1 MSRRPLLIGVT
12 GAIGTGKSTV
22 LAAFAARGCAVLSAD
37 AVVHQLYSTATVRD
51 AMVGH
56 FGTTVLD
63 SSGAIDR
70 VMVAQMVF
78 DDPSEREWL
87 ERFVHP
93 LVAAALEQ
101 WLEHLRA
108 QATQPPLMVYE
119 APLLF
124 EAGGADR
131 FDRILV
137 VTAKMST
144 RQRRI
149 AARGALT
156 GLAEREARQ
165 WSDAARIAAA
175 DDVIA
180 NDGKLSDLHDQIDE
194 YIARYAVS

>member
-1 MSRRPLLIGVT
+1 MT
-12 GAIGTGKSTV
+12 GAIGAGKSTV

-37 AVVHQLYSTATVRD
+37 TVVHEMYLTAAVRD

-56 FGTTVLD
+56 FGGSVID

-70 VMVAQMVF
+70 AMVAQIVF
-78 DDPSEREWL
+78 DNPSEREWL

-101 WLEHLRA
+101 WLEHVRV

-124 EAGGADR
+124 EAGRTDR

-137 VTAKMST
+137 VTADPSA

-180 NDGKLSDLHDQIDE
+180 NDGKLSDLHHQIDE
-194 YIARYAVS
+194 YIERYAVS